1 MLKTKGAILNKT
13 NNDLIIDDIF
23 VDDNLEYGQVL
34 VKIFYSGI
42 CGSQIGEIEAIKGKD
57 KYLPHLLGHEGSGI
71 VLKIGKGVTKVKVK
85 DHVILHWK
93 KTSGIESPLPKYQWK
108 NKKLNAGKI
117 TTLNKI
123 SIISEN
129 RITKID
135 KNYDLKKAALFGCA
149 ITTGFGAITNTA
161 KAKIGQSILILG
173 CGGVG
178 LSAVIAAKLT
188 SCYPIIAV
196 DINNKKLS
204 LAKKFGASHIIN
216 VTKRNIKKTLNNQK
230 IDYVVECTGIKKN
243 VELAYELTKDSG
255 KTVLVGVINHK
266 QKPSIDMMPLYFNKI
281 ITGSHGGDGD
291 PGIDILNYINI
302 LNVKKINI
310 KNIIT
315 SEYKFKD
322 INKAIKNLRSGKCI
336 GRTLISML

>member
-1 MLKTKGAILNKT
+1 MLKTKGAILHKSNK
-13 NNDLIIDDIF
+13 DLLIDDIL
-23 VDDNLEYGQVL
+23 VEDNLEYGQVL

-42 CGSQIGEIEAIKGKD
+42 CGSQIGEIDAIKGKD
-57 KYLPHLLGHEGSGI
+57 RYLPHLLGHEGSGI
-71 VLKIGKGVTKVKVK
+71 VKKIGKGVTKVKVN

-93 KTSGIESPLPKYQWK
+93 KSSGIESPLPKYEWR

-135 KNYDLKKAALFGCA
+135 KKFDLKIAALFGCA
-149 ITTGFGAITNTA
+149 IPTGFGAISNTA
-161 KAKIGQSILILG
+161 KAKLGQSILILG

-178 LSAVIAAKLT
+178 LSAVIAAKLS

-196 DINNKKLS
+196 DINKNKLD

-216 VTKRNIKKTLNNQK
+216 ISKKNIKKIYHDKRL
-230 IDYVVECTGIKKN
+230 DYVIECTGIKKN

-291 PGIDILNYINI
+291 PGIDILNYINVI
-302 LNVKKINI
+302 NIKKINI
-310 KNIIT
+310 KDLIT
-315 SEYKFKD
+315 NEYKFKD